1 MLKNKAIQRFLN
13 VKVAVAGLII
23 IVLVLL
29 LALFAYVVAPDN
41 SPFANSQQITLSN
54 LRPGKTV
61 PFIKVR
67 KNTTGRGSSAAQGFL
82 YGFSSKY
89 EHVAYR
95 DYNISRDSLL
105 IREYAGTG
113 IKRYDATIHL
123 VDLVFPAHPDSL
135 ITRKGN
141 TYLFY
146 DINGKRHKA
155 KRNVLVETFKEDQL
169 TQRTFWLG
177 TDRFGRDL
185 LSRIIV
191 GSRISISVGFIAVG
205 ISLLVG
211 IVLGLLGGFF
221 GGYVDRIIMW
231 LINVVWSIPTLLLV
245 IAISMV
251 LGKGFWQIFLAVGL
265 TMWVEVARVVRGQ
278 VKSIKQKDYVQAARV
293 LGFSNSRIM
302 FRHILPNT
310 TGPLIVIS
318 AANFA
323 TAILLEA
330 GLSFLG
336 IGVQPPM
343 PSWGNMIRDHYGYIV
358 VDQAYL
364 AIVPG
369 VAIMLLVWA
378 FNVLGYG
385 LRDAFDVKN

>member
-1 MLKNKAIQRFLN
+1 MWKKPAIIRF
-13 VKVAVAGLII
+13 KKSAVAVAGLFII
-23 IVLVLL
+23 MAVMLTAVL
-29 LALFAYVVAPDN
+29 AYIIAPDN
-41 SPFANSQQITLSN
+41 SPFANKQQITLSN
-54 LRPGKTV
+54 LSPGTTV
-61 PFIKVR
+61 QILKVR
-67 KNTTGRGSSAAQGFL
+67 KNRNIETHHRVRGFINGFT
-82 YGFSSKY
+82 SKY
-89 EHVAYR
+89 REIPYTEIKITGDSVYIKEYGSNVKSSLHLTDIRYS
-95 DYNISRDSLL
+95 ISETQS
-105 IREYAGTG
+105 IKKKKQQYIFTNTKG
-113 IKRYDATIHL
+113 IKRKADVHNVIKNIKENA
-123 VDLVFPAHPDSL
+123 
-135 ITRKGN
+135 ITKQ
-141 TYLFY
+141 TY
-146 DINGKRHKA
+146 
-155 KRNVLVETFKEDQL
+155 
-169 TQRTFWLG
+169 WLG
-177 TDRFGRDL
+177 TDRFGRDM

-191 GSRISISVGFIAVG
+191 GSRISISVGFIAVA
-205 ISLLVG
+205 ISLIIG
-211 IVLGLLGGFF
+211 ILLGLSAGYWGGLT
-221 GGYVDRIIMW
+221 DKIIMW

-251 LGKGFWQIFLAVGL
+251 LGKGYWQIFIAVGL

-278 VKSIKQKDYVQAARV
+278 VKSIKEKEFVQAAQV
-293 LGFSNSRIM
+293 LGFSDFRIM

-369 VAIMLLVWA
+369 LAIMVLVWA

-385 LRDAFDVKN
+385 LRDAFDVKNS

>member
-1 MLKNKAIQRFLN
+1 MTRKEIIQRFLK
-13 VKVAVAGLII
+13 VKVSVAGLII
-23 IVLVLL
+23 IIIVSLS
-29 LALFAYVVAPDN
+29 AIFAYLIAPDH
-41 SPFANSQQITLSN
+41 SPYANNQQITLGN
-54 LRPGKTV
+54 LPPNTTIN
-61 PFIKVR
+61 FIKINEDE
-67 KNTTGRGSSAAQGFL
+67 KNETPSFFRRFL
-82 YGFSSKY
+82 
-89 EHVAYR
+89 
-95 DYNISRDSLL
+95 
-105 IREYAGTG
+105 
-113 IKRYDATIHL
+113 
-123 VDLVFPAHPDSL
+123 
-135 ITRKGN
+135 
-141 TYLFY
+141 
-146 DINGKRHKA
+146 NGKVDENEMVPYQSYTLKGDSVAIVEFGSTDKDRFISNYHIA
-155 KRNVLVETFKEDQL
+155 NVLFGKGANVKKIENGNYFVTRADGKEVSIERLEAIHQFEKKHVR
-169 TQRTFWLG
+169 QRNFLLG
-177 TDRFGRDL
+177 TDRFGRDM

-205 ISLLVG
+205 ISLLIG
-211 IVLGLLGGFF
+211 IVLGLLAGYF
-221 GGYVDRIIMW
+221 GGLTDRIIMW

-251 LGKGFWQIFLAVGL
+251 LGKGFWQIFIAVGL

-278 VKSIKQKDYVQAARV
+278 VKSIKEKDFVQAARI
-293 LGFSNSRIM
+293 LGFGHARIM

-369 VAIMLLVWA
+369 IAIMMLVWA
-378 FNVLGYG
+378 FTVLGYG

>member
-1 MLKNKAIQRFLN
+1 MIQKETIKRFLK
-13 VKVAVAGLII
+13 VKVSVAGLVII
-23 IVLVLL
+23 ALVSLI
-29 LALFAYVVAPDN
+29 AVFAYFIAPDN
-41 SPFANSQQITLSN
+41 SPFANNQQITLQN
-54 LRPGKTV
+54 LRPGSEV
-61 PFIKVR
+61 HFIKIYDR
-67 KNTTGRGSSAAQGFL
+67 QEANKYSLAAHFLNGKPQHFQYIPFFDYSFKNDTVTIVEFGSTSEDKFFSKYHIANIL
-82 YGFSSKY
+82 YGVDAIVETPDSETYKVNFINGNSLELSKA
-89 EHVAYR
+89 EA
-95 DYNISRDSLL
+95 L
-105 IREYAGTG
+105 IQFEKDH
-113 IKRYDATIHL
+113 IVKRY
-123 VDLVFPAHPDSL
+123 
-135 ITRKGN
+135 
-141 TYLFY
+141 YL
-146 DINGKRHKA
+146 
-155 KRNVLVETFKEDQL
+155 
-169 TQRTFWLG
+169 LG

-191 GSRISISVGFIAVG
+191 GSRISISVGFIAVA
-205 ISLLVG
+205 ISLLIG
-211 IVLGLLGGFF
+211 IVLGLLAGYF
-221 GGYVDRIIMW
+221 GGITDRIIMW

-251 LGKGFWQIFLAVGL
+251 LGKGFWQIFIAVGL

-278 VKSIKQKDYVQAARV
+278 VKSIKQKDFVQAARI
-293 LGFSNSRIM
+293 LGFGHARIM
-302 FRHILPNT
+302 FKHILPNA

-369 VAIMLLVWA
+369 LAIMILVWA
-378 FNVLGYG
+378 FTVLGYG

>member
-1 MLKNKAIQRFLN
+1 MMSKDIIKRFF
-13 VKVAVAGLII
+13 KVRVSVAGLIVI
-23 IVLVLL
+23 ILVLL
-29 LALFAYVVAPDN
+29 IAIFAYLIAPDN
-41 SPFANSQQITLSN
+41 SPNANSQQITLGN
-54 LRPGKTV
+54 LRP
-61 PFIKVR
+61 
-67 KNTTGRGSSAAQGFL
+67 NTTVKFLKINEPLFYNESSFFSRFFRGQNSDYQLLPLQDYTIKKDSIVIEEFGSTSSLPFKSAYHILNVL
-82 YGFSSKY
+82 YGNDISITNDKSNYYKARNSSGDGF
-89 EHVAYR
+89 E
-95 DYNISRDSLL
+95 ISKCEALNELKNHHL
-105 IREYAGTG
+105 IE
-113 IKRYDATIHL
+113 K
-123 VDLVFPAHPDSL
+123 
-135 ITRKGN
+135 
-141 TYLFY
+141 TYL
-146 DINGKRHKA
+146 
-155 KRNVLVETFKEDQL
+155 
-169 TQRTFWLG
+169 LG

-191 GSRISISVGFIAVG
+191 GSRISISVGFIAVS
-205 ISLLVG
+205 ISLLIG
-211 IVLGLLGGFF
+211 IILGLISGYF
-221 GGYVDRIIMW
+221 GGIIDRIVMW

-251 LGKGFWQIFLAVGL
+251 LGKGFWQIFVAVGL

-278 VKSIKQKDYVQAARV
+278 VKSIKQQDFVQAARI
-293 LGFSNSRIM
+293 LGFGHFRIM

-364 AIVPG
+364 ALVPG
-369 VAIMLLVWA
+369 IAIMLLVWA
-378 FNVLGYG
+378 FTVLGYG